1 MKSLM
6 FLWFF
11 FSRPSTLFVPYN
23 QTSGSLSV
31 LLLYVIA
38 KHMPEIPDFWIIFPN
53 YLHSLSLNDGVE
65 EFVVLCHLLRS
76 YNFWLTGVTF
86 VVIQ

>member
-1 MKSLM
+1 MKRLPCFCVCAPPSH
-6 FLWFF
+6 
-11 FSRPSTLFVPYN
+11 SSTLFAPFK
-23 QTSGSLSV
+23 QILSY
-31 LLLYVIA
+31 LLYIIV
-38 KHMPEIPDFWIIFPN
+38 KLMPKIPDFRVNFPN

-65 EFVVLCHLLRS
+65 EFVVLYHLLWS